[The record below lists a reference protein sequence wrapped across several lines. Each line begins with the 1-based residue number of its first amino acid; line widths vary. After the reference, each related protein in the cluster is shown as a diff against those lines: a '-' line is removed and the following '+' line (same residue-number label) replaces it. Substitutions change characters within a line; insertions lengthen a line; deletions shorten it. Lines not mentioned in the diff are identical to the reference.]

1 MKGTDMSV
9 DDAAKAA
16 MGDSSKQYIEP
27 GYLVVGEICASGCA
41 SYRITERDEAIN
53 ENRLSASWHTDK
65 TIADVAEH
73 RSVKGR
79 RRLICR
85 MLNRLG
91 TRVSGFGYIVP
102 LTKADMLNGILQD
115 VNGVVKSYN
124 VNAQH
129 TTLSCSLAVFEIKGS
144 DDRVALALYRRAT
157 ELLERINDSL
167 INGRIGEMRKQI
179 KMMRGL
185 DSILPSESASKISK
199 VIADARKAA
208 KDAVRRTKDMPSED
222 AEKLTIKIL
231 SSVPVDAVRADL
243 IEVATD
249 IETKTEGTSY
259 LSPINARQIEE

>member
-1 MKGTDMSV
+1 MKGTDMNV

-16 MGDSSKQYIEP
+16 MGDSSRQYIEP
-27 GYLVVGEICASGCA
+27 GYLVVGEICATGCA
-41 SYRITERDEAIN
+41 SYRITNKDESIEA
-53 ENRLSASWHTDK
+53 NRLNASWHTDK
-65 TIADVAEH
+65 TIADVTEH

-102 LTKADMLNGILQD
+102 LTKADMLNEILQG
-115 VNGVVKSYN
+115 VNEVVKTYN
-124 VNAQH
+124 SGAVH
-129 TTLSCSLAVFEIKGS
+129 TTLSCSLAVFEIRGS

-167 INGRIGEMRKQI
+167 VNGRIGEMRKQI

-199 VIADARKAA
+199 VIADARRAA
-208 KDAVRRTKDMPSED
+208 KEAVRRTKDMPSEE
-222 AEKLTIKIL
+222 AEKLTIKLL

-243 IEVATD
+243 IEVATE
-249 IETKTEGTSY
+249 IENKTDGTSY
-259 LSPINARQIEE
+259 LSPVNARQIE